1 MKYDIYKIPYST
13 KRVTTHSYTD
23 RRPTKLGELVK
34 RLFGRKTLHTLCKIE
49 NLIKPYGK

>member
-34 RLFGRKTLHTLCKIE
+34 RKLGRKTLSFLQKLELFFKC
-49 NLIKPYGK
+49 Y